1 MELADYETNSVI
13 RYNLEGTIQYCNAAT
28 ETHYGWKTAAMPG
41 RHFRDLMLEHSEGS
55 ILWANLFRIGHWD
68 GPVRRRSHSG
78 DEIIANIRLVV
89 RHDSLGNPFDVVEY
103 SASSINLQ
111 VNSIASPP
119 LNAALGGPVACW
131 QFNLKRARPLLG
143 SLDAEAGSDANVR
156 EWHPDRLD
164 TLLTAVQITDV
175 SDEAIR
181 LFGLP
186 TDRERVVDRPVAS
199 LWPEQSRAALGDL
212 LTAIAAKDDTEPE
225 TREIPVVGRLQHVV
239 LTGWRAADPRCPDTV
254 FVRVSA
260 ILNAPN
266 AVIELEA
273 SQHRYRNLISCLP
286 VAVWQIDEIS

>member
-1 MELADYETNSVI
+1 MELADYATNSVI

-119 LNAALGGPVACW
+119 LNAALGAPLPAGSSISNVPDPCW
-131 QFNLKRARPLLG
+131 VPRCRGGQRCQRSRMAPRSIGHTAYCCSDYRRQRRGDTLVRPADRSGKGGRSTRCQPLARAEPRRARG
-143 SLDAEAGSDANVR
+143 FAYRHSC
-156 EWHPDRLD
+156 
-164 TLLTAVQITDV
+164 
-175 SDEAIR
+175 
-181 LFGLP
+181 
-186 TDRERVVDRPVAS
+186 ERRYRARNSRNTSGRPVATC
-199 LWPEQSRAALGDL
+199 G
-212 LTAIAAKDDTEPE
+212 
-225 TREIPVVGRLQHVV
+225 
-239 LTGWRAADPRCPDTV
+239 PDG
-254 FVRVSA
+254 
-260 ILNAPN
+260 
-266 AVIELEA
+266 LE
-273 SQHRYRNLISCLP
+273 SC
-286 VAVWQIDEIS
+286 